1 MESIRVAPGLV
12 LGEAQYVTAAAGVAA
27 HAPAL
32 APLTWEAF
40 VRPLGWW
47 LVPDKD
53 GELSKAELTLRENR
67 DRTSKINLWFLPDL
81 RSARP
86 FPHSHPWTFSS
97 QILAGGYSETRY
109 SADGGHVDVT
119 EMEHMQGATSTV
131 DRRLYHEVT
140 ALHAAPGGTKT
151 LIVCGPGKRGA
162 WGHLDLGTGRHV
174 SPEADATFPLRLKAL
189 NPHRL

>member
-1 MESIRVAPGLV
+1 MKSIRVAPGLV
-12 LGEAQYVTAAAGVAA
+12 LNEAQYVAAAAGLAT

-32 APLTWEAF
+32 APLAWEAF

-53 GELSKAELTLRENR
+53 GELSKAELTLQEGR
-67 DRTSKINLWFLPDL
+67 DRTVKINLWFLPDL
-81 RSARP
+81 RRARP

-109 SADGGHVDVT
+109 SVDGGYVDVT
-119 EMEHMQGATSTV
+119 EMEHVQGATSAV

-140 ALHAAPGGTKT
+140 TLHAPPGSTMT
-151 LIVCGPGKRGA
+151 LMACGPGERGA
-162 WGHLDLGTGRHV
+162 WGYLDLDTGRHV
-174 SPEADATFPLRLKAL
+174 LPEADAAFPARLKEL